1 MIYPLVI
8 HPDVFHSLYEK
19 DEIPKNIKNF
29 FYKIIYND
37 YQKEKFFFIDDT
49 NETLKNVSIAR
60 YTKYITRMEKSFTQH
75 RNFYRTTQLN
85 ISKYRSRKHTPLPTQ
100 RNWITLFRYFH
111 FTR

>member
-37 YQKEKFFFIDDT
+37 YQKENFFFIDDGKI
-49 NETLKNVSIAR
+49 L
-60 YTKYITRMEKSFTQH
+60 
-75 RNFYRTTQLN
+75 
-85 ISKYRSRKHTPLPTQ
+85 
-100 RNWITLFRYFH
+100 
-111 FTR
+111 